1 MKKSVFLGVL
11 IYVTLALNLLA
22 ACGIFILFIP
32 AFILN
37 VIIFKMT
44 KDMNE
49 KEVFLAMGAYY
60 LQNKF
65 KNHPLFKNLTNDE

>member
-11 IYVTLALNLLA
+11 IYVTLVLNILA

-32 AFILN
+32 AFILD
-37 VIIFKMT
+37 IIVFKMT

-49 KEVFLAMGAYY
+49 KEVFSAMGAYY
-60 LQNKF
+60 MQNKF
-65 KNHPLFKNLTNDE
+65 KNNPLFKDLTNE

>member
-11 IYVTLALNLLA
+11 IYFTLVLNILT

-32 AFILN
+32 AFILD
-37 VIIFKMT
+37 IIVFKMT

-49 KEVFLAMGAYY
+49 KEVFSAMGAYY
-60 LQNKF
+60 MQNKF
-65 KNHPLFKNLTNDE
+65 KNNPLFKDLTEE